1 MANKNKIVYGDRVF
15 EGNKIKSGNL
25 HLATSLLSSSLEANT
40 LSVVIETEDRTITEF
55 ERNAPIVYFYDGV
68 QTGVFYV
75 KSIDRNGPNTY
86 KISATSAI
94 GLLSENQH
102 YGGIYSGET
111 ASELL
116 ASICGTIP
124 YEIKTNLADIKLYG
138 WLPIATARDN
148 LSQVLFAIGA
158 TIRTDLNG
166 VLRIAA
172 LWDGISGNLGLD
184 RMYQGPSVTNAA
196 KVTQVIVTEHQYIKS
211 GESSTLFEGATEAG
225 SIITFEEPVFNL
237 SASGF
242 TILES
247 GANYAKLSSG
257 SGRLT
262 GTKYTHNKIQIIRD
276 IVSAKEPNVKK
287 VENATLVSLINSAAV
302 ADRMKNYYKH
312 AQSIQAPVVYKGEST
327 GNRVLTWDPYNKE
340 PVTAC
345 IEIEDINI
353 SNTLKSTSKMLVGY
367 KPPQTEDQ
375 TYYDYEDILTGSGD
389 YVIPDEVYSLTVVC
403 IQAGTGGQAGF
414 DGESG
419 GSSQLIVTSKEQ
431 NAGGSWSDSPE
442 DGGQGGE
449 KGSPGAGGKAYRAT
463 IDVVPGQVIH
473 YECGTP
479 GVGGATNG
487 AVGTAGGE
495 TTFGDLSSAQGAVSD
510 TGYTDPVSGDVLA
523 KPGTEGVNGAAG
535 GRGGQASSRGGEY
548 GESGEDVPPNTG
560 GQSGIPFKYSYEG
573 FGSETV
579 ELYGGG
585 AGGGAAFGKNG
596 GPGGSKT
603 NGKGAK
609 GGDGASPD
617 PPESKDKIG
626 AGGNGGHGG
635 GGGGGAGGIFAS
647 SEPFEI
653 AGAAGI
659 WITNDGGS
667 AGKGSRGSNGGPG
680 GILVYYQQPK
690 TSESGRFR
698 ARGGQLFF
706 GRGRQIFAV

>member
-86 KISATSAI
+86 KISATSTI

-535 GRGGQASSRGGEY
+535 GRGGQASSRRGEY

-560 GQSGIPFKYSYEG
+560 GQSGTPYEWSYDNLR
-573 FGSETV
+573 SEQV
-579 ELYGGG
+579 RIYGGG
-585 AGGGAAFGKNG
+585 AGGGAALGKNG
-596 GPGGSKT
+596 GPGGGETS
-603 NGKGAK
+603 GKGAE

-617 PPESKDKIG
+617 PPEAPNKIG
-626 AGGNGGHGG
+626 TGGNGGHGG
-635 GGGGGAGGIFAS
+635 GGGGGAGGVFAS
-647 SEPFEI
+647 AEPFEFG
-653 AGAAGI
+653 GAAGI

>member
-535 GRGGQASSRGGEY
+535 GRGGQASSRRGEY

-560 GQSGIPFKYSYEG
+560 GQSGTPYEWSYDNLR
-573 FGSETV
+573 SEQV
-579 ELYGGG
+579 RIYGGG
-585 AGGGAAFGKNG
+585 AGGGAALGKNG
-596 GPGGSKT
+596 GPGGGETS
-603 NGKGAK
+603 GKGAE

-617 PPESKDKIG
+617 PPEAPNKIG
-626 AGGNGGHGG
+626 TGGNGGHGG
-635 GGGGGAGGIFAS
+635 GGGGGAGGVFAS
-647 SEPFEI
+647 AEPFEFG
-653 AGAAGI
+653 GAAGI

>member
-535 GRGGQASSRGGEY
+535 GRGGQASSRRGEY

-560 GQSGIPFKYSYEG
+560 GQSGTPYEWSYDNLR
-573 FGSETV
+573 SEQV
-579 ELYGGG
+579 RIYGGG
-585 AGGGAAFGKNG
+585 AGGGAALGKNG
-596 GPGGSKT
+596 GPGGGETS
-603 NGKGAK
+603 GKGAE

-617 PPESKDKIG
+617 PPEAPNKIG
-626 AGGNGGHGG
+626 TGGNGGHGG
-635 GGGGGAGGIFAS
+635 GGGGGAGGVFAS
-647 SEPFEI
+647 AEPFEFG
-653 AGAAGI
+653 GAAGI

-698 ARGGQLFF
+698 AHGGQLFF

>member
-25 HLATSLLSSSLEANT
+25 HIATSLLSSSLEANT

-55 ERNAPIVYFYDGV
+55 ERNAPIVYFYDDV

-535 GRGGQASSRGGEY
+535 GRGGQASSRRGEY

-560 GQSGIPFKYSYEG
+560 GQSGTPYEWSYDNLR
-573 FGSETV
+573 SEQV
-579 ELYGGG
+579 RIYGGG
-585 AGGGAAFGKNG
+585 AGGGAALGKNG
-596 GPGGSKT
+596 GPGGGETS
-603 NGKGAK
+603 GKGAE

-617 PPESKDKIG
+617 PPEAPNKIG
-626 AGGNGGHGG
+626 TGGNGGHGG
-635 GGGGGAGGIFAS
+635 GGGGGAGGVFAS
-647 SEPFEI
+647 AEPFEFG
-653 AGAAGI
+653 GAAGI

>member
-55 ERNAPIVYFYDGV
+55 ERSAPIVYFYDGV

-166 VLRIAA
+166 VLRIAT

-535 GRGGQASSRGGEY
+535 GRGGQASSRRGEY

-560 GQSGIPFKYSYEG
+560 GQSGTPYEWSYDNLR
-573 FGSETV
+573 SEQV
-579 ELYGGG
+579 RIYGGG
-585 AGGGAAFGKNG
+585 AGGGAALGKNG
-596 GPGGSKT
+596 GPGGGETS
-603 NGKGAK
+603 GKGAE

-617 PPESKDKIG
+617 PPEAPNKIG
-626 AGGNGGHGG
+626 TGGNGGHGG
-635 GGGGGAGGIFAS
+635 GGGGGAGGVFAS
-647 SEPFEI
+647 AEPFEFG
-653 AGAAGI
+653 GAAGI

>member
-495 TTFGDLSSAQGAVSD
+495 TTFGGLSSAQGSVSD

-523 KPGTEGVNGAAG
+523 KPGTEGVDGAAG
-535 GRGGQASSRGGEY
+535 GRGGKASSSRGDY
-548 GESGEDVPPNTG
+548 GENGEDVPPNTG
-560 GQSGIPFKYSYEG
+560 GPGGPPYKWKFDDYT
-573 FGSETV
+573 SENIRI
-579 ELYGGG
+579 YGGG
-585 AGGGAAFGKNG
+585 AGGGAAHGKDGDPGSDSPTAVG
-596 GPGGSKT
+596 G
-603 NGKGAK
+603 A
-609 GGDGASPD
+609 GASPD
-617 PPESKDKIG
+617 APQTPDKIG

-635 GGGGGAGGIFAS
+635 GGGGGAGGLFAS
-647 SEPFEI
+647 AEAYGPSELP
-653 AGAAGI
+653 AGI
-659 WITNDGGS
+659 WITKDGGS

>member
-25 HLATSLLSSSLEANT
+25 HIATSLLSSSLEANT

-55 ERNAPIVYFYDGV
+55 ERNAPIVYFYDDV

-535 GRGGQASSRGGEY
+535 GRGGKASSSRGDY
-548 GESGEDVPPNTG
+548 GENGEDVPPNTG
-560 GQSGIPFKYSYEG
+560 GPGGPPYKWKFDDYT
-573 FGSETV
+573 SENIRI
-579 ELYGGG
+579 YGGG
-585 AGGGAAFGKNG
+585 AGGGAAHGKDGDPGSDSPTAVG
-596 GPGGSKT
+596 G
-603 NGKGAK
+603 A
-609 GGDGASPD
+609 GASPD
-617 PPESKDKIG
+617 APQTPDKIG

-635 GGGGGAGGIFAS
+635 GGGGGAGGLFAS
-647 SEPFEI
+647 AEAYGPSELP
-653 AGAAGI
+653 AGI
-659 WITNDGGS
+659 WITKDGGS

-690 TSESGRFR
+690 TSKSGRFR